1 MLKSPLSLALIL
13 GLTCALVPV
22 NVRANPLEAVVG
34 SIVDGDTVTLNQ
46 GGSSITAQ
54 LACIDT
60 PDWIEGQPET
70 NTQNAQGSKD
80 YLTSLIPVGSSVQY
94 YNVGRLNNNGRTLVV
109 IFSQRQNIN
118 LQMVA
123 AGQAQLHSSY
133 GRTCANSAND
143 LANAENNARN
153 QGLGIWGR

>member
-1 MLKSPLSLALIL
+1 MLKSPLSLALIF
-13 GLTCALVPV
+13 GITCALVPV
-22 NVRANPLEAVVG
+22 SVAANPLEAVVD

-46 GGSSITAQ
+46 GGRAIAAQ

-60 PDWIEGQPET
+60 PDWINGQPQT
-70 NTQNAQGSKD
+70 NAQGSKD

-94 YNVGRLNNNGRTLVV
+94 YDVGRANNQTLVV

-123 AGQAQLHSSY
+123 AGQARLHSSY
-133 GRTCANSAND
+133 GRTCRNSAEA
-143 LANAENNARN
+143 LASAETSARS
-153 QGLGIWGR
+153 QGLGVWGR

>member
-1 MLKSPLSLALIL
+1 MLKSSLSLALIL
-13 GLTCALVPV
+13 GITCALVPV
-22 NVRANPLEAVVG
+22 GVKANPLEAVVG

-46 GGSSITAQ
+46 GGSSIDAQ

-60 PDWIEGQPET
+60 PDWINGQP
-70 NTQNAQGSKD
+70 QPNAQGSKD
-80 YLTSLIPVGSSVQY
+80 YLTNLIPVGSSVQY
-94 YNVGRLNNNGRTLVV
+94 YNVGSTGARTLVV

-118 LQMVA
+118 LQMLA
-123 AGQAQLHSSY
+123 AGQARLHSSY

>member
-13 GLTCALVPV
+13 GITWALVPIEV
-22 NVRANPLEAVVG
+22 KANPLEAVVD

-46 GGSSITAQ
+46 GGRAISAQ

-60 PDWIEGQPET
+60 PDWINGQP
-70 NTQNAQGSKD
+70 QPNAQVSKD

-94 YNVGRLNNNGRTLVV
+94 YDVGRANNQTLVV

-123 AGQAQLHSSY
+123 AGQARLHSSY
-133 GRTCANSAND
+133 GRTCRNSAEA
-143 LANAENNARN
+143 LASAETNARN
-153 QGLGIWGR
+153 QGVGIWGR

>member
-13 GLTCALVPV
+13 GITCALVPV
-22 NVRANPLEAVVG
+22 GVKANPLEAVVG

-46 GGSSITAQ
+46 GGSSIAAQ

-60 PDWIEGQPET
+60 PDWINGQP
-70 NTQNAQGSKD
+70 QPNAQGSKD
-80 YLTSLIPVGSSVQY
+80 YLTNLIPVGSSVQY
-94 YNVGRLNNNGRTLVV
+94 YNVGSTGAGARTLVV

-123 AGQAQLHSSY
+123 AGQARLHSSY

>member
-13 GLTCALVPV
+13 GITWALVPIEV
-22 NVRANPLEAVVG
+22 KANPLEAVVD

-46 GGSSITAQ
+46 GGRAISAQ

-60 PDWIEGQPET
+60 PDWIDGQPET
-70 NTQNAQGSKD
+70 HTQNSQGSKD
-80 YLTSLIPVGSSVQY
+80 YLNSLIPVGSSVQY
-94 YNVGRLNNNGRTLVV
+94 YDVGRAGNRTLVV

-123 AGQAQLHSSY
+123 AGQARLHSSY
-133 GRTCANSAND
+133 GRTCRNSAEA
-143 LANAENNARN
+143 LASAETNARN
-153 QGLGIWGR
+153 QGVGIWGR

>member
-13 GLTCALVPV
+13 SITCALVPV
-22 NVRANPLEAVVG
+22 SVAANPLEAVVD

-46 GGSSITAQ
+46 GGQAIAAQ

-60 PDWIEGQPET
+60 PDWINGQP
-70 NTQNAQGSKD
+70 QPNAQGSKD

-94 YNVGRLNNNGRTLVV
+94 YNVGRANNQTLVV

-118 LQMVA
+118 LQMVTS
-123 AGQAQLHSSY
+123 GQAKLHPNY
-133 GRTCANSAND
+133 ARTCRNSAD
-143 LANAENNARN
+143 ALLSAETNARN
-153 QGLGIWGR
+153 QGLGVWGR